1 MRSRAI
7 RTLGNPDLFL
17 LPNRPSP
24 GEGRHR
30 VTLLFNPERAFD
42 VKVMTGAAQYL
53 LAQDGY
59 SVGLEAVA
67 WAPDRW
73 RGLDWSNVAGIVAN
87 MDLPEASTLVRRLG
101 IPTVG
106 FGCGPKPPTLPMPYF
121 RINNASVAALAAEHL
136 LEFGPRALAYCGY
149 PSDGQKGWAADR
161 EAAFVIR
168 ARQLGRR
175 TSVFRG
181 NYPRSSMSCDHDS
194 ALMSW
199 IRELPK
205 PVGILAADDLRGRE
219 VVEACR
225 ECGISVPNDVSVVG
239 VDNDEMVTQLC
250 RPALSSIDH
259 GATRLGQA
267 AAAGLRLLFEGGR
280 PAISDTLIDAVRVIT
295 RQSTD
300 VAACCDS
307 DVRLALAFI
316 RDHAARTINVSDV
329 VHAVGTSR
337 SKLEGKFRQ
346 VHNATIGETVRSAH
360 LQRARCLI
368 AETDLAMKEVAAM
381 SGFKSV
387 QYMTTLYR
395 RAFGSTPA
403 RDRVQSLAHVTSQE
417 PDPAF

>member
-1 MRSRAI
+1 
-7 RTLGNPDLFL
+7 
-17 LPNRPSP
+17 
-24 GEGRHR
+24 

-53 LAQDGY
+53 LTQEGY

-87 MDLPEASTLVRRLG
+87 MDLPEAAALVRRLG

-106 FGCGPKPPTLPMPYF
+106 FGCGPKPPTLPLPYF
-121 RINNASVAALAAEHL
+121 RINNASVATLAAEHL
-136 LEFGPRALAYCGY
+136 LEFGPRSLAYCGY

-161 EAAFVIR
+161 EASFVER
-168 ARQLGRR
+168 GLKLGRQV
-175 TSVFRG
+175 SVFRG

-199 IRELPK
+199 LRELPK

-225 ECGISVPNDVSVVG
+225 ECGISVPDDVSVVG

-267 AAAGLRLLFEGGR
+267 AASALRLLFEGGR
-280 PAISDTLIDAVRVIT
+280 PALSDTLIDAVRVIT

-300 VAACCDS
+300 VTACCDA
-307 DVRLALAFI
+307 DVRRALAFI
-316 RDHAARTINVSDV
+316 RDHSGRTINVSDV
-329 VHAVGTSR
+329 VRAVGTSR
-337 SKLEGKFRQ
+337 SKLEGRFRQ
-346 VHNATIGETVRSAH
+346 VHNATIGETIRSAH
-360 LQRARCLI
+360 LHLARCLI
-368 AETDLAMKEVAAM
+368 AETDLAMKEVASM

-403 RDRVQSLAHVTSQE
+403 RDRVRSATAVATRESE
-417 PDPAF
+417 STV